1 MVEKKSNIKGEKEVD
16 RSKRSYVYKKH
27 LKSAIGSLQEAGRQ
41 AGHDI
46 HSFLLSFARGGRIN
60 RKSTECVLQSA
71 LNLASFWMA

>member
-41 AGHDI
+41 AGHSSI
-46 HSFLLSFARGGRIN
+46 HSFSPLQEVESIA
-60 RKSTECVLQSA
+60 SQQECVLQSA